1 MIALTMS
8 DTGTVNGASRTQDKT
23 RTANRRD
30 PMVWVIKPAVWVLC
44 LAPLAWLGWLV
55 AETIFFGGR
64 GLTAGGVQPLIDQL
78 GARRPKAKEQAA
90 ECAKGFLRPYHKE
103 GRP

>member
-64 GLTAGGVQPLIDQL
+64 GLTANPVEFIHHVQGQD
-78 GARRPKAKEQAA
+78 RRVDRGPKK
-90 ECAKGFLRPYHKE
+90 P
-103 GRP
+103 